1 VTIPSTPVTNPP
13 SAGGV
18 PGYLRTLKTLAV
30 DAIRNAF
37 EVTYPVNDSA
47 GGVQLAYCSLEYPVA
62 AANYPG
68 IWVTYA
74 PAQLQTAGID
84 YTERDSTGNIYVRS
98 RFSGTI
104 SFTVSALTNNERDL
118 FYDQLVSILMFSAQS
133 DIPSPFRTFV
143 ESSNLIEVTFSYDT
157 LDSSGHGETLGTP
170 WGTDEVIYEDGIAI
184 QVTGEFTVSPSNG
197 QLQPVYHLR
206 EIIVSAYQEGPGGT
220 VAATPTW
227 MAEIDE
233 NAQNNS
239 IPGI

>member
-1 VTIPSTPVTNPP
+1 MTIPSTAVTTPP
-13 SAGGV
+13 AAGGT

-30 DAIRNAF
+30 DAIQNAF
-37 EVTYPVNDSA
+37 QVTYPVSDSS
-47 GGVQLAYCSLEYPVA
+47 GGVQLAYCSLEYPIK

-84 YTERDSTGNIYVRS
+84 YTERDTTGNVYVRS

-104 SFTVSALTNNERDL
+104 SFTVSALSNNERDL
-118 FYDQLVSILMFSAQS
+118 FYDQLISILMFSAQS
-133 DIPSPFRTFV
+133 EIPSPFRTFV

-206 EIIVSAYQEGPGGT
+206 EIQVTAYPESPSG
-220 VAATPTW
+220 VASATPAW
-227 MAEIDE
+227 LAKIDQ
-233 NAQNNS
+233 NAQNS
-239 IPGI
+239 ALPGQ